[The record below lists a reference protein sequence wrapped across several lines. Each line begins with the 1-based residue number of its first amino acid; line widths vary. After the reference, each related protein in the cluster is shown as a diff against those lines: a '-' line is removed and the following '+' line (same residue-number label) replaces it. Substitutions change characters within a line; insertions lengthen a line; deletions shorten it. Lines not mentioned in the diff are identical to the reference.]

1 MTRSRAVTVHAP
13 HVPFPGASS
22 DADFMRSAA
31 SHLEGGYEV
40 GGSNLTRTVV
50 TLLRDLSLAL
60 GTDADASTVADP
72 IDVVVPSLE
81 SGDRATVLRE
91 QSDYIERSGHC
102 AGEPERAFLVQTLRA
117 VAARLD
123 GPPPLAHTRLRLAHA
138 IGAALYGEPVWH
150 LWAKDPAM
158 ASTRVG
164 PVLAAADAV
173 LFDDLVHA
181 TARARFDERLADLRT
196 EFARRAETWDRQR
209 ARLESELA
217 SARAARTTC

>member
-50 TLLRDLSLAL
+50 LLLRDLSLAL
-60 GTDADASTVADP
+60 DAEADASAVADP
-72 IDVVVPSLE
+72 IDVVVPSFE
-81 SGDRATVLRE
+81 SGDRRTVLRE
-91 QSDYIERSGHC
+91 QADYIERSGHC

-117 VAARLD
+117 VATSLD
-123 GPPPLAHTRLRLAHA
+123 GPLPFAHARLRLAHA
-138 IGAALYGEPVWH
+138 IGVALYGEPVWR

-173 LFDDLVHA
+173 LFDGLVHA
-181 TARARFDERLADLRT
+181 TAQARFDERLADVQQ
-196 EFARRAETWDRQR
+196 EIARRTETWDRQR
-209 ARLESELA
+209 VRLESELA
-217 SARAARTTC
+217 SARAEQ